1 MGTADAE
8 VNAQLSE
15 RALRF
20 LSFLFLLFHSGWEEF
35 GRCVERTCLDLA
47 SLPQAI
53 SSQLISCIVPFL
65 SQASIGNTFNPV

>member
-8 VNAQLSE
+8 VNAELSE

-53 SSQLISCIVPFL
+53 SS
-65 SQASIGNTFNPV
+65 